1 MNEENDNIDIRFSDI
16 EYELY
21 LLKLKNELEWEE
33 FREIE
38 EKINQNKNNEINK

>member
-1 MNEENDNIDIRFSDI
+1 MNEENDNIDIRFSGI

-38 EKINQNKNNEINK
+38 EKINQNKNNEIDK

>member
-1 MNEENDNIDIRFSDI
+1 MNEENDNIDIRFSGI